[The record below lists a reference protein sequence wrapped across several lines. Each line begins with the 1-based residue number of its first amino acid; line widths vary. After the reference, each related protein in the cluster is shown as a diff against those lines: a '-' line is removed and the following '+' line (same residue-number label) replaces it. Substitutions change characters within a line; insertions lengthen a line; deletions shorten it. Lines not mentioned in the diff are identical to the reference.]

1 MFINLKT
8 LKENPGQ
15 EITLTLNSG
24 GVFEK
29 KEYNGKSWNNFKY
42 EVIQDGSVYSLDAT
56 DSLHKKLNTL
66 EPNST
71 FNLSWEEFT
80 SNEGE
85 LRNYWKVELFE
96 QPQYENVK
104 APVKNG
110 ANPVKAVPQQ
120 STPSV
125 ANPARNG
132 MIFNNVVKLYIA
144 NNQVWTTEEF
154 VNAYKRVEGW
164 LEACENPATLPLA
177 TKDNEP
183 ISRDMQDIIQY
194 DNDELPF

>member
-8 LKENPGQ
+8 LKDNPGQ
-15 EITLTLNSG
+15 EITLTLNSA

-66 EPNST
+66 KPNST

-80 SNEGE
+80 SNTGE
-85 LRNYWKVELFE
+85 LRNYWKVDLFE
-96 QPQYENVK
+96 EPQYENVK

-110 ANPVKAVPQQ
+110 ANPVKAVPQ
-120 STPSV
+120 STGTQMVVDVQRRQLSLV
-125 ANPARNG
+125 KVRN
-132 MIFNNVVKLYIA
+132 
-144 NNQVWTTEEF
+144 QQ
-154 VNAYKRVEGW
+154 NALHNFQHTCPHCK
-164 LEACENPATLPLA
+164 
-177 TKDNEP
+177 
-183 ISRDMQDIIQY
+183 SM
-194 DNDELPF
+194 